1 MGPETADAKDAV
13 DEGLRYLADHLV
25 VMVVWL
31 EEQLDKDL
39 DIEIAS
45 ADRACVRQLLPNL
58 LWNRCQGSLERE
70 RGKKL
75 YLAWKVSSLRVSTW
89 LGFSLFSYCPM
100 REKPSY

>member
-45 ADRACVRQLLPNL
+45 ADRAFVRQLLPNL
-58 LWNRCQGSLERE
+58 MESYGIEGVKFKDRERE
-70 RGKKL
+70 R
-75 YLAWKVSSLRVSTW
+75 AR
-89 LGFSLFSYCPM
+89 
-100 REKPSY
+100 